1 MLPLSNG
8 LAALLAIAA
17 TLWAMGCYTI
27 EFLFDFASP
36 NVYLAD
42 RAPPPILKHTGA
54 TLELTPC
61 MLDGGR
67 ERNVGEF
74 IPTASLSGRRE

>member
-1 MLPLSNG
+1 M
-8 LAALLAIAA
+8 LAIAA
-17 TLWAMGCYTI
+17 TLRAMGCYTI

-36 NVYLAD
+36 NVYLAY
-42 RAPPPILKHTGA
+42 RAPPPIIKRTGA
-54 TLELTPC
+54 TLEVTPC

-67 ERNVGEF
+67 KRNVGEF